1 MAIQGTAA
9 QQLLAIDAIKS
20 DTVILKDG
28 SLRILVMCSS
38 LNFALKSAEEQDAI
52 TYQYQNFLNSLD
64 FPIQIVTLSR
74 LLNITPYIETLKNR
88 QKEEDN
94 EYVKIQIGEYIEF
107 IQTLVG
113 TTNIMSKTFY
123 VIVPYAA
130 PVLDRKG
137 FLQNTLSTLGLSG
150 GRSSAGN
157 EEEGAFEEHRLQA
170 WQRAETVI
178 EGLKSFGIRS
188 APLNTEELVEL
199 FYGLYNPSEFEKTSV
214 AIE

>member
-1 MAIQGTAA
+1 MAVEAASA
-9 QQLLAIDAIKS
+9 QQFLTIDAIK
-20 DTVILKDG
+20 DDIVIMKDG
-28 SLRILVMCSS
+28 GFRIILMCSS

-74 LLNITPYIETLKNR
+74 LLNITPYIETLKSH

-113 TTNIMSKTFY
+113 STNIMSKTFY
-123 VIVPYAA
+123 AVVSHSVSALEQKGILNMIVNA
-130 PVLDRKG
+130 
-137 FLQNTLSTLGLSG
+137 LGL
-150 GRSSAGN
+150 GN
-157 EEEGAFEEHRLQA
+157 KKTTAAADQSFEEHKIQL
-170 WQRAETVI
+170 WQRVDNVI
-178 EGLKSFGIRS
+178 EGLKSFGVRS

-199 FYGLYNPSEFEKTSV
+199 FYGLYNPTEFEKTAS